1 MGENMNRDLRR
12 SMQRKTHDQKVISYD
27 ANKIITH
34 NKVKQAMDEG
44 IIMGFYCAVK
54 MIGDVCDQVNGIGE
68 KRKQEMIRLYNQKM
82 LNLKERLHKGEV

>member
-1 MGENMNRDLRR
+1 MNRDMKRAFNR
-12 SMQRKTHDQKVISYD
+12 KAYDKKSMPFSVDAQKIV
-27 ANKIITH
+27 TH

-44 IIMGFYCAVK
+44 IVMGFYCAVK